1 MALALKH
8 QQTVNRTGG
17 SVERRVRGPASA
29 GLWAG
34 RSLRVLTVAGI
45 PINVHTSW
53 LLVYALITWTL
64 AVGYFP
70 RTVPDLS
77 SVGAWLSGLAAALL
91 LFVSVLLHEL
101 SHSVVARAHGLRV
114 SGITLHV
121 FGGVSQLEEEP
132 PSARAEL
139 LIAGVGPLSSFAIA
153 GVLWAMRGAGLAM
166 AGVAGAILD
175 YLIFINV
182 ALGVFNLVP
191 GFPLDGGRI
200 LRAVLWKWKGD
211 LRPATLIASRVGSAV
226 AVILMMWGFLQVMT
240 GGFIGGVWMILIG
253 LFLRGAADASY
264 AQVEFKETLAP
275 LHVDEIM
282 VRNPVTVSAN
292 APVAALVDLL
302 WEHHFTSFPVIEDGR
317 VVGIATL
324 RHAEPVPRAHWQHT
338 LVREVMQPMSPE
350 LAVERDDSVYAAFE
364 KVSRNGLGRLAV
376 VDGERLVGYLS
387 IKDITHVLALRGV
400 RRAGEAPPVPLRRA
414 A

>member
-1 MALALKH
+1 M
-8 QQTVNRTGG
+8 
-17 SVERRVRGPASA
+17 
-29 GLWAG
+29 
-34 RSLRVLTVAGI
+34 RVLSVAGI

-53 LLVYALITWTL
+53 LIVYALIAWTL
-64 AVGYFP
+64 AVGHFP
-70 RTVPDLS
+70 RALPGLS
-77 SVGAWLSGLAAALL
+77 PMTAWITGLAAALL

-101 SHSVVARAHGLRV
+101 SHSFVARAHGLGV

-132 PSARAEL
+132 PSARAEF

-153 GVLWAMRGAGLAM
+153 AVLWAVRGIGLVTD
-166 AGVAGAILD
+166 GVVGAVLD
-175 YLIFINV
+175 YLIFINT
-182 ALGVFNLVP
+182 AIGVFNLVP
-191 GFPLDGGRI
+191 GFPLDGGRV
-200 LRAVLWKWKGD
+200 LRAALWKWKGS
-211 LRPATLIASRVGSAV
+211 LRSATLIASRVGGGV
-226 AVILMMWGFLQVMT
+226 AVLLMMWGFLQVMT
-240 GGFIGGVWMILIG
+240 GAFMGGAWMILIG

-302 WEHHFTSFPVIEDGR
+302 WEHHFTSFPAIEDGR
-317 VVGIATL
+317 AVGIATL

-364 KVSRNGLGRLAV
+364 KVSRNGLGRVAV

-400 RRAGEAPPVPLRRA
+400 GRAGKAPPVPLRRA

>member
-1 MALALKH
+1 MTRA
-8 QQTVNRTGG
+8 VD
-17 SVERRVRGPASA
+17 SVERRVKEPVSA

-34 RSLRVLTVAGI
+34 RSMRLLTVAGI

-53 LLVYALITWTL
+53 LVVYALITWTL

-70 RTVPDLS
+70 RTLPELS
-77 SVGAWLSGLAAALL
+77 SVAAWVGGLAAALL

-101 SHSVVARAHGLRV
+101 SHSLVARAHGLRV

-132 PSARAEL
+132 PTARAEF
-139 LIAGVGPLSSFAIA
+139 LIAAVGPLSSFAIA
-153 GVLWAMRGAGLAM
+153 GLLWAMRAGGVTPAGL
-166 AGVAGAILD
+166 AGAILD
-175 YLIFINV
+175 YLIFINTAV
-182 ALGVFNLVP
+182 GVFNLVP

-200 LRAVLWKWKGD
+200 LRAVLWKWKGGV
-211 LRPATLIASRVGSAV
+211 RPATLIASRVGSAV
-226 AVILMMWGFLQVMT
+226 AVILMMWGFIQVMT
-240 GGFIGGVWMILIG
+240 GAFMGGVWMILIG

-264 AQVEFKETLAP
+264 AQVEFKETLSP
-275 LHVDEIM
+275 LHVDDIM
-282 VRNPVTVSAN
+282 VRNPVAVSAS

-302 WEHHFTSFPVIEDGR
+302 WVHHFTSFPVIDDGR
-317 VVGIATL
+317 AVGIATL
-324 RHAEPVPRAHWQHT
+324 RHVQPVPRAHWQHT
-338 LVREVMQPMSPE
+338 LVRDVMQPMSPD
-350 LAVERDDSVYAAFE
+350 LAVERGDSVYAAFE

-400 RRAGEAPPVPLRRA
+400 GRAGDSPPVRLRRVA
-414 A
+414 